1 MTTSES
7 KSTSAPR
14 EHAQSRTTEPRDGGG
29 GGGEGGADR
38 GRARSGPDLSQEDA
52 VAFCFEEL
60 QDMEDSCH
68 DEHILLLPSQL
79 NPCQQ
84 ESNRMQAGME
94 SAPSWVWWPDQD
106 VQLWLR

>member
-1 MTTSES
+1 MS
-7 KSTSAPR
+7 SAHREEDVTKTKALSPPR
-14 EHAQSRTTEPRDGGG
+14 
-29 GGGEGGADR
+29 GAGDITPSC
-38 GRARSGPDLSQEDA
+38 APQDA

-106 VQLWLR
+106 VKLWLR

>member
-1 MTTSES
+1 MTKTKALSPPRGAGDITPS
-7 KSTSAPR
+7 CAP
-14 EHAQSRTTEPRDGGG
+14 Q
-29 GGGEGGADR
+29 
-38 GRARSGPDLSQEDA
+38 DA